1 MTTKSDV
8 APSTLGVRLD
18 EGGVYVKYL
27 DGREVLYHGVPEKAE
42 RSLRTPPGKDVHVLV
57 TDETET
63 RGVLVYVDE
72 RKTGND
78 LLGDSGVGRV
88 LLADGDREE
97 LFPGVVAE
105 RDGYYY
111 HVEADPSL
119 VDGRVFVFVEDQF
132 GETSYEIVGKESG
145 DEGEESGDEDE
156 ELAREES

>member
-8 APSTLGVRLD
+8 PPSTLGVRLD
-18 EGGVYVKYL
+18 EGGVYVEYL

-72 RKTGND
+72 RKTGNG
-78 LLGDSGVGRV
+78 LLEDSGVGRV
-88 LLADGDREE
+88 MLADGDREE

-111 HVEADPSL
+111 HVEAEPDL

-132 GETSYEIVGKESG
+132 GETTYEIVG
-145 DEGEESGDEDE
+145 EESTEGADE
-156 ELAREES
+156 EAAEEAS